1 MTLRQ
6 RQALTE
12 LPDVVEGVDG
22 GRQAAVQTED
32 LVLDDRRQRQV
43 VEQVREQL
51 PHVARAVLSHTLVEK
66 AVNLRDLP
74 TLVVATEQMDAVGV
88 PRLVAQQQ
96 THRLH
101 RVVAAV
107 DVVAHEKVVRVRWLA
122 SDLEE
127 LQQVVQLAVHIAAD
141 RHRASHGLHV

>member
-1 MTLRQ
+1 M
-6 RQALTE
+6 
-12 LPDVVEGVDG
+12 VEGVDG

-32 LVLDDRRQRQV
+32 LVLDDRGQRQV

-51 PHVARAVLSHTLVEK
+51 PHVARAVLPHALVEE
-66 AVNLRDLP
+66 AVNLCDLS
-74 TLVVATEQMDAVGV
+74 TLVVATEQVDAVGV

-96 THRLH
+96 TDRLH

-107 DVVAHEKVVRVRWLA
+107 DVVAHEEVVRVGRLA

-127 LQQVVQLAVHIAAD
+127 LQKVVQLTVDVAAD
-141 RHRASHGLHV
+141 CDGASYRLYV